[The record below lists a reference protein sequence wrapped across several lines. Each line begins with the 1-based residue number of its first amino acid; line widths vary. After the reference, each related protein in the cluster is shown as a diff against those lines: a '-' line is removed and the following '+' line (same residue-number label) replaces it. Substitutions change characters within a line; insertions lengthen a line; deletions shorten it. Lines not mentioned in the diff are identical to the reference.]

1 MKFPK
6 NTFSKNLPITETNP
20 APSSATLFIKFVP
33 FLFIAAVDAI
43 LMKSVAEE
51 GAGFVSVIGKFLECP
66 FSLKNPLERLS
77 GMTWQAEI
85 PK

>member
-20 APSSATLFIKFVP
+20 APSSATLFIKIASTAAINRNGTKMTLP
-33 FLFIAAVDAI
+33 LF
-43 LMKSVAEE
+43 
-51 GAGFVSVIGKFLECP
+51 F
-66 FSLKNPLERLS
+66 KNPLERLS